1 MFDSVQHYCRLGSLQ
16 NQKDRVRAKYKC
28 ELEQARRDKKSKDEL
43 HEIGAEEFAELD
55 LIDDEIAQLQ
65 YTFLVRRA
73 ENLLIPIPEFDTDSP
88 SWRESHITGK
98 WRLTNDA
105 LHSLRMAIRKEQTE
119 RREHWQSWLT
129 LIIGLIGALIGLA
142 SVL

>member
-1 MFDSVQHYCRLGSLQ
+1 MFDSVQHYFTLRSLQ

-28 ELEQARRDKKSKDEL
+28 ELEQARRDKKSKDDL
-43 HEIGAEEFAELD
+43 HEIGVEEFLELD

-73 ENLLIPIPEFDTDSP
+73 EKLLIPIPEFNTDSAA
-88 SWRESHITGK
+88 WRESHVTGQ
-98 WRLTNDA
+98 WRLTDDA